1 MTENRAN
8 PNNPTSGIPP
18 FPRGLPNY
26 YSLLELSTTATAGE
40 IRRAYRELS
49 KRYHPDTTELPSD
62 VAREKFQQ
70 LKEAYATLSD
80 PQQRQLYDFQLR
92 LNRGRSY
99 RYAVMP
105 PPTVKRADA
114 KSQSFRSSAA
124 YIDPTDRPL
133 SAGELFALFI
143 LGLTLVGCL
152 LLAIA
157 IGLMRG
163 DAAFQ
168 PMGLD
173 TAPNPGE
180 SVDAQIESNVN
191 PFARSDRHLGTPEE
205 LGESI
210 PQIIPNSR

>member
-1 MTENRAN
+1 M
-8 PNNPTSGIPP
+8 
-18 FPRGLPNY
+18 
-26 YSLLELSTTATAGE
+26 LELSTTATAGE

-105 PPTVKRADA
+105 PSTVKRADA

-191 PFARSDRHLGTPEE
+191 PFARSDRHLGTPDE